1 MKHPVNSSSAWYL
14 KNMGYPQ
21 PEIQEGQFWQNGFG
35 YVSEVVEIINTSK
48 AGKWAILLQESE
60 TYHAMQIPTQ
70 SRIAYVP
77 TLEEIP
83 GYHEGMTETDV
94 VQQWIRNHGKFLNV

>member
-21 PEIQEGQFWQNGFG
+21 PELREGQAWVNLFDHIS
-35 YVSEVVEIINTSK
+35 VLVEIVSSTHGVVGIFQ
-48 AGKWAILLQESE
+48 QESGKL
-60 TYHAMQIPTQ
+60 HAVLFPNE